1 MSRLGTG
8 LLQED
13 WLHAGQDI
21 LRVEGVDGVSVK
33 SLTDRLGVTKGSF
46 YHHFRGLDDFLTDLA
61 NYFSGDHLSLIFDH
75 AREEAKGDPIVE
87 LEAIRRII
95 EADDGYRL
103 MSAMR
108 AWAKSNEVA
117 AQSIQKLDDVSRK
130 NLVRIFK
137 DMGFAPQDA
146 KVRAFMVHA
155 LGVTDVDRTFPGLS
169 YEKLQKSVL
178 DILIS

>member
-8 LLQED
+8 LLKKD

-21 LRVEGVDGVSVK
+21 LRAEGVDGISLK

-46 YHHFRGLDDFLTDLA
+46 YHHFKCLDDYLTDLA
-61 NYFSGDHLSLIFDH
+61 NYFSGDHLALIFDQ
-75 AREEAKGDPIVE
+75 AREEAKGDPVAE
-87 LEAIRRII
+87 LESIRRII

-108 AWAKSNEVA
+108 MWAKSNEVA
-117 AQSIQKLDDVSRK
+117 AKSIEKLDDVARK
-130 NLVRIFK
+130 NLVRIFR

-155 LGVTDVDRTFPGLS
+155 LGVTDIDRTFPGLS
-169 YEKLQKSVL
+169 YEKLQKAVL